1 MLVALEGSEWKGVS
15 VELYGPSVASLDHS
29 VTQTSVSR
37 HASSAAMRTCCSR
50 SPQYAL

>member
-1 MLVALEGSEWKGVS
+1 MLGALEGNEWTGVS

-37 HASSAAMRTCCSR
+37 HASSALMRTCCTH
-50 SPQYAL
+50 SPQCAL